1 MKNNQNGET
10 LAVFCMAVLAP
21 FFAFAALPI
30 LLFVLFII
38 SVERA
43 FNGKH

>member
-38 SVERA
+38 SVEHT
-43 FNGKH
+43 FSKK